1 MFRTF
6 APMKHITIKDI
17 AKHLIVSV
25 STVSRALNND
35 PTIRRETREK
45 IIATAQK
52 MGYRRNPEAM
62 NLKSGRSKT
71 IGVLVPEMTTP
82 YAARVIEGIQHVC
95 YANNYKVL
103 IASASEDWEKERMN
117 LEIMKQFMID
127 GIIVCSVDYHN
138 NTELFKEIIA
148 SGTPIVFYDR
158 IPYGIDAPQVIIDDE
173 TKAFFLVEHL
183 IKNGCKHIAYF
194 GADGTIVYNSV
205 LRHRGYRD
213 ALKRYGLEYNPSID
227 IQAEGLSYGSGA
239 AAVDRILG
247 QQFDAIFAFTDTLA
261 IGAMNRLKSLGR
273 RIPQDVAVAGFS
285 GTEIST
291 IVSPQLTTVEPPQ
304 FEMGKRAA
312 ELVIKHINHHDAS
325 NEKICVDA
333 NIVYRD
339 STENY

>member
-1 MFRTF
+1 
-6 APMKHITIKDI
+6 MKHVTIKDI
-17 AKHLIVSV
+17 AKQLVVSV
-25 STVSRALNND
+25 STVSRALNDD
-35 PTIRRETREK
+35 PNIRKETRDL
-45 IIATAQK
+45 IIETAQR
-52 MGYRRNPEAM
+52 MGYRRNPVAM
-62 NLKSGRSKT
+62 NLKNGYTKT

-103 IASASEDWEKERMN
+103 IASASEDWEKERSN

-127 GIIVCSVDYHN
+127 GIIACSCDYHK

-148 SGTPIVFYDR
+148 SGVPIVFYDR
-158 IPYGIDAPQVIIDDE
+158 IPYGINAPQVIIDDE

-183 IKNGCKHIAYF
+183 IKNGCKHIAYI
-194 GADGTIVYNSV
+194 GADSNMVYNTV

-213 ALKRYGLEYNPSID
+213 ALERHGLAYNPEID
-227 IQAEGLSYGSGA
+227 IEADGLSYGSGA
-239 AAVDRILG
+239 AAVDRILNLK
-247 QQFDAIFAFTDTLA
+247 FDAIFAFTDTLA

-273 RIPQDVAVAGFS
+273 RIPKDVAVAGFS

-304 FEMGKRAA
+304 FEMGRRAA
-312 ELVIKHINHHDAS
+312 ELVIKHINQQDEET
-325 NEKICVDA
+325 EKICVDA
-333 NIVYRD
+333 IITYRD